1 MRFEVEEVATPNE
14 GSPASI
20 LVAQLASPS
29 CLFMRPIGYSKENLK
44 IHMGVPSPPS
54 LPSVTLPSPSSPP
67 LPSLPLPFSSLPIPP
82 SLRSMAP

>member
-29 CLFMRPIGYSKENLK
+29 CLFSDLAAHRL
-44 IHMGVPSPPS
+44 
-54 LPSVTLPSPSSPP
+54 
-67 LPSLPLPFSSLPIPP
+67 F
-82 SLRSMAP
+82 